1 MLSKIKRTIQYLHSN
16 HTANSYNVSV
26 SPEQVLPSAFL
37 FWEIQTV
44 PMTFFNL
51 VNKEEIGCEWGDF
64 FLAQK
69 CIAQG

>member
-37 FWEIQTV
+37 FWKIQTV
-44 PMTFFNL
+44 TMTFL
-51 VNKEEIGCEWGDF
+51 IWSTRKKLGVNGEI
-64 FLAQK
+64 
-69 CIAQG
+69 